1 MTNQTQT
8 ERRIDD
14 CGPFPVTAPSSV
26 AELSALIRKAAGNDE
41 AVYPVG
47 GGTMLALGL
56 PPAKAGMALD
66 LRGISQV
73 IDYPARDMTVTV
85 QAGITMA
92 HLQELLR
99 GEHQR
104 LPIDVPLADQA
115 TLGGTLALNVSGP
128 RRYGF
133 GTLRDYV
140 IGISVVNDEG
150 QEVKAGGRVVKNVA
164 GYDLCKLFIG
174 SLGTLGIITQ
184 ATIKL
189 KPLAGQSTLMLLSC
203 PTAQLAVVLDQL
215 HTTQTRPVCLSLVSP
230 GTLGT
235 PGWPETVAV
244 ARDHWSIFVGFE
256 DSPETVSWQVTQL
269 QSEVKKLG
277 MEERGRWIDAAA
289 EPLWAALANYPLA
302 INSPLT
308 FKANF
313 LPQATAAFCEQAV
326 QLPAVRG
333 LLAHAGNGIVIG
345 HTAADLTREQAQAM
359 LIQLQ
364 AAAVAAQGNLVLWR
378 CPSGWKNSLPVW
390 GAPRGDYWLMREIKN
405 KLDPRRIF
413 NPGRFVDGL

>member
-1 MTNQTQT
+1 MTNQTQS
-8 ERRIDD
+8 EGRIDD
-14 CGPFPVTAPSSV
+14 CGPFPVTAPTTV
-26 AELSALIRKAAGNDE
+26 TDLSDLIRKAAGNDE

-47 GGTMLALGL
+47 GGTMLGLGL
-56 PPAKAGMALD
+56 PPAKAGIAID
-66 LRGISQV
+66 LCGLSQV

-85 QAGITMA
+85 QAGITISR
-92 HLQELLR
+92 LQELLR
-99 GEHQR
+99 GEQQR

-115 TLGGTLALNVSGP
+115 TLGGALATNVSGP

-184 ATIKL
+184 VTLKL
-189 KPLAGQSTLMLLSC
+189 KPLAGQSTLVLLSC
-203 PTAQLAVVLDQL
+203 PTAQLTTLLDQV
-215 HTTQTRPVCLSLVSP
+215 HATQTRPVCLSLVSP
-230 GTLGT
+230 GTIGM
-235 PGWPETVAV
+235 PGWPETVIV
-244 ARDHWSIFVGFE
+244 PRDNWSIFVGFE
-256 DSPETVSWQVTQL
+256 DNPETVSWQVTQL
-269 QSEVKKLG
+269 QREVMQLG
-277 MEERGRWIDAAA
+277 IEVIGRWTEAAA
-289 EPLWAALANYPLA
+289 EPLWTALANYPLA
-302 INSPLT
+302 MGSLLT
-308 FKANF
+308 FKANL
-313 LPQATAAFCEQAV
+313 LPRATAAFCERAV
-326 QLPAVRG
+326 QLPEVRG

-345 HTAADLTREQAQAM
+345 HTTADLTRERAQAM
-359 LIQLQ
+359 LVQLQ

-378 CPSGWKNSLPVW
+378 CPSTWKTSLPVW